1 MEAAALII
9 CLPISSSPFSTQTYK
24 RKTLYPISLH
34 HPPHLRTCSAPS
46 LSSWGPFNRPRNGN
60 DLFAVAC
67 LPSSPNQ
74 PSIPKTRL
82 YVSGQFSLYLLSF
95 LVKGYAPAD
104 NMVLVVCNEA
114 MMNILLHAG
123 LSFRTTEESLRNA
136 FETFGQLV
144 EVNLVMDKI
153 ANRPRGFAFLR
164 YSTEEESEKA
174 IEGMHGKWDL
184 GWVRWILYPGIFA

>member
-9 CLPISSSPFSTQTYK
+9 GLPISSSPFSIQTYK

-34 HPPHLRTCSAPS
+34 HPPHFRTCSAPS
-46 LSSWGPFNRPRNGN
+46 SSSWGPFNRPRNGN

-82 YVSGQFSLYLLSF
+82 YVS
-95 LVKGYAPAD
+95 
-104 NMVLVVCNEA
+104 
-114 MMNILLHAG
+114 G

-174 IEGMHGKWDL
+174 IEGMHGKFLD
-184 GWVRWILYPGIFA
+184 GRVIFVEVAKPRSELRQNQNLRRY